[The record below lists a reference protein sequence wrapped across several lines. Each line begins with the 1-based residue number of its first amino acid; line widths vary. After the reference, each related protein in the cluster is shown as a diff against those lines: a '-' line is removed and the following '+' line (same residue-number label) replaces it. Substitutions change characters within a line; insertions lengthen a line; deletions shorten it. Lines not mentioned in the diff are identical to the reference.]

1 LRDGHIISIVDDDA
15 SVRESTKNLVRSLG
29 HNAVAFESAE
39 AFLESGNAG
48 NTACLIADVQMPG
61 MSGLQLQSHL
71 IERGSR
77 IPIVLITAYPEPKIR
92 AQALAAG
99 ALGFLSKPF
108 HDEIL
113 ITCIDE
119 ALTLRGSA

>member
-1 LRDGHIISIVDDDA
+1 MKDGHIISIVDDDA

-29 HNAVAFESAE
+29 HKAVTFDSAE
-39 AFLESGNAG
+39 AFLESGDAS

-61 MSGLQLQSHL
+61 MTGLQLQSHL
-71 IERGSR
+71 IERGPR

-92 AQALAAG
+92 ALALASG

-108 HDEIL
+108 HDESL

-119 ALTLRGSA
+119 ALALRGSA